1 MRVWGPLAPADEFG
15 TRLVSLEGGRAMIAA
30 GRASTGCTRRRC
42 EVLSL
47 SRRPAVGQS
56 VRVGATTLRVVG
68 RARLPEGVRPSA
80 QVLHGRAVLVAGGP
94 ELDRL
99 VRGSRRFSVFT
110 APLRPDRIEGARL
123 GAIADR
129 LERELRRLHQE
140 DVSRIIVS
148 GPVAVLRQ
156 IDRRT
161 STAQRRLLI
170 IGVEGA
176 ALLIAFAAFLA
187 TTRRSEVALADAQL
201 AGLSASA
208 RQRLGMRVLET
219 ALPTGVAVGVA
230 LVGSLLAAE
239 AVRAAGGYSGRFV
252 GSALPLATVLV
263 LCGLGVVGALV
274 TIGWG
279 RTPRPAGARLGPLEA
294 GAAVALVVILW
305 QASTTGGLDAA
316 VLARRDAGLPVVLFV
331 PLLAVVAGGVL
342 LLRLLPLG
350 FRALERAARRGPL
363 AVRLALLG
371 VVRRP
376 ALAAGA
382 TTFLAVALGSA
393 LFSLNYRATLADQG
407 QAEAAFRAG
416 ATWRTSERSG
426 SGPDT
431 TSVAPLTRYRTL
443 TAEAPTPVI
452 RTAATMDVVGDPI
465 DADVQVLGIPHARV
479 AALSGWRAS
488 FSSDTPADIGR
499 ALAKPR
505 ARFRGPRLA
514 AGATAIRIWGRAPVQ
529 SAVTVR
535 LLTDGQFGVLPI
547 GGIGPDWRRLRAA
560 VPRGLRGAML
570 ASIEVGGSYT
580 SSATGADFS
589 SLQQRL
595 AGGRWVTVSDLRDWE
610 TGGPSGESVLVPAG
624 FRGGPVARGVSATF
638 FPIGVSLIRPR
649 VDLPEALPA
658 LAGPDVPSGRVD
670 LKIAGV
676 DVPLDVRARSRLLP
690 TVTERPRRFVL
701 VDYDT
706 VFAFLNATQPGLM
719 EPSEAWF
726 FSRPPPALRARLGG
740 PPFRERLTGPAAT
753 RSSAPR
759 ATTCSHSMRRH
770 CCSRWRSS
778 RRSSASAGC

>member
-1 MRVWGPLAPADEFG
+1 M
-15 TRLVSLEGGRAMIAA
+15 
-30 GRASTGCTRRRC
+30 
-42 EVLSL
+42 
-47 SRRPAVGQS
+47 
-56 VRVGATTLRVVG
+56 RVGATTLHVVG

-99 VRGSRRFSVFT
+99 VRGSRHFSVFS

-123 GAIADR
+123 GAIADQ

-140 DVSRIIVS
+140 DISRIIVS

-161 STAQRRLLI
+161 SIAQRRLLI

-187 TTRRSEVALADAQL
+187 TTRPQGGCARDAQL

-219 ALPTGVAVGVA
+219 ELPTGVAVGVA
-230 LVGSLLAAE
+230 LIGSLLAAE

-279 RTPRPAGARLGPLEA
+279 RTARPAGARLGPLEA

-316 VLARRDAGLPVVLFV
+316 VLARRDAGVPVVLFV

-488 FSSDTPADIGR
+488 FSSRHARGHR
-499 ALAKPR
+499 AG
-505 ARFRGPRLA
+505 AREAACAISWAA
-514 AGATAIRIWGRAPVQ
+514 AGGGGNGDPDLGTRAGSQCGHGSPAHRRAVRRTADRWDRAGLAT
-529 SAVTVR
+529 
-535 LLTDGQFGVLPI
+535 
-547 GGIGPDWRRLRAA
+547 
-560 VPRGLRGAML
+560 
-570 ASIEVGGSYT
+570 
-580 SSATGADFS
+580 
-589 SLQQRL
+589 L
-595 AGGRWVTVSDLRDWE
+595 AGGGPARATRRDAR
-610 TGGPSGESVLVPAG
+610 LD
-624 FRGGPVARGVSATF
+624 RGGGVAHQLGHRRGLLIAATA
-638 FPIGVSLIRPR
+638 PGRRPLG
-649 VDLPEALPA
+649 D
-658 LAGPDVPSGRVD
+658 G
-670 LKIAGV
+670 
-676 DVPLDVRARSRLLP
+676 
-690 TVTERPRRFVL
+690 ERP
-701 VDYDT
+701 
-706 VFAFLNATQPGLM
+706 P
-719 EPSEAWF
+719 
-726 FSRPPPALRARLGG
+726 
-740 PPFRERLTGPAAT
+740 
-753 RSSAPR
+753 
-759 ATTCSHSMRRH
+759 
-770 CCSRWRSS
+770 
-778 RRSSASAGC
+778 